1 MRSAHIWSESVAA
14 AAAADA
20 FFILRWQI
28 LRCLQI
34 KKRKMKLKSNEQNKT
49 DVSFNFAHSFVI
61 VKVVL
66 STKKNKDGKKNA
78 PEQKRF
84 LFK

>member
-1 MRSAHIWSESVAA
+1 
-14 AAAADA
+14 
-20 FFILRWQI
+20 
-28 LRCLQI
+28 
-34 KKRKMKLKSNEQNKT
+34 MKLKSNEQNKT

-84 LFK
+84 LFKWAAAAAVGNTINSETLFCSFSTKKIKMKKED